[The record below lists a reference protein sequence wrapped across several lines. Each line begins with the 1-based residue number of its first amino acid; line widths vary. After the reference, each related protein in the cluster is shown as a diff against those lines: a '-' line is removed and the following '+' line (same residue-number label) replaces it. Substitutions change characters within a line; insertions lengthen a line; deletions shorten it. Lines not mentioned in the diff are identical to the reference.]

1 MIQLEGLT
9 KYYGDLLALD
19 QLSFQVAKGEILGF
33 LGPNGAGKTTTMRI
47 LSGFMPPSAGTATLA
62 GYDVLKDSLEVR
74 RRVGYLPET
83 VSLYRE
89 MSVHGYLDFVASIRD
104 LPKRERAIA
113 RVLASC
119 DIGDVENTLIGR
131 LSKGYRQR
139 VGLAQAL
146 IHDPEILVLDEPTL
160 GLDPRQIHSVRE
172 LIKSLGGEHTII
184 LSTHILPEVSQVCQ
198 RVLIINR
205 GRIVAEDT
213 PERLTAALQGGM
225 RVRLQFARP
234 AEDVVSQLR
243 GIEGVTEV
251 EALSDAT
258 FEVTSDGSADIR
270 SDLAALAVNSG
281 WGLLEMRPLE
291 MSLEEIFLQLT
302 TDEATA
308 PEAGIQA
315 TDTLNAKEDAEEAQG

>member
-83 VSLYRE
+83 VQLYRE
-89 MSVHGYLDFVASIRD
+89 MSVHGYLDFIASIRD

-113 RVLASC
+113 RVLEAC

-234 AEDVVSQLR
+234 AKDVVSQLR

-308 PEAGIQA
+308 PEVGIQA
-315 TDTLNAKEDAEEAQG
+315 TDTLDAKEDAEEAQR